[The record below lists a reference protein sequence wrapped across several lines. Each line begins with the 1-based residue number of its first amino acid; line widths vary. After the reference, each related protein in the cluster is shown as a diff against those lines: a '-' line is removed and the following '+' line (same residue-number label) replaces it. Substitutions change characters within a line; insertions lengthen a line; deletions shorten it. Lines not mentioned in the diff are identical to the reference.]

1 MSIIENKITVRD
13 FVTKSNLLASDY
25 IINPYVGCPY
35 GCKYCYACFM
45 KRFTN
50 HREEW
55 GSFIFIKCC
64 NKPISQKKLQGKSV
78 FLSSVTDCYN
88 PYEEKY
94 KNTRKI
100 LEQLASID
108 CELTIS

>member
-35 GCKYCYACFM
+35 DCKYCYACFM

-50 HREEW
+50 HREE
-55 GSFIFIKCC
+55 
-64 NKPISQKKLQGKSV
+64 
-78 FLSSVTDCYN
+78 
-88 PYEEKY
+88 
-94 KNTRKI
+94 
-100 LEQLASID
+100 
-108 CELTIS
+108 